1 MFKLLLILGITAY
14 FAYRIGRRVGEN
26 KPVDSGRK
34 NNAYETDVIDAEI
47 IDDEDK

>member
-26 KPVDSGRK
+26 KPVESGRK
-34 NNAYETDVIDAEI
+34 NSNYESDVIDAEI
-47 IDDEDK
+47 VDDDEK